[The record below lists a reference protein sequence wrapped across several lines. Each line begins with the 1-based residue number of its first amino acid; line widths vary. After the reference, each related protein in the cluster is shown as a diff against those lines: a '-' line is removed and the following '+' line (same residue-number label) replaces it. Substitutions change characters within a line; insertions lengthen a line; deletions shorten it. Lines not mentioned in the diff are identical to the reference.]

1 MPTSDQLRAWRLRA
15 DLIDLAVTRDDAEAT
30 FEELRRDKH
39 QNPVI
44 LQRAQIAAGEAQASL
59 DDALGELAD
68 LASKDR
74 PPSEPNPLG
83 QPRYILDLEF
93 ANPDPQA
100 GFDPAHVAWG
110 GDSQTAFIGGA
121 FLSVDA
127 KIEWKQVAPP
137 HDTDF
142 EDANLVG
149 AAGWALAVEYSHADV
164 PFDHPFGFDWEFMFA
179 LDPDY
184 TFLLSSA
191 NDVDE
196 VEIARAVAQAGPRR
210 IPAPLGPLGFSLL
223 GVETDAGLVPKQFR
237 DPLYGGVFD
246 GDRVAV
252 VGRWIVDCGHE
263 VTLGDQSA
271 SYRTEIHPPLLIA
284 DGFVT
289 NIGLAERTL
298 DRPRTRVHFASRPYL
313 VGQHFCVDPAHAY
326 EDETDDDGTMWDHM
340 ASELAKVASIQS
352 FQVEGHPKI
361 KSLPFR
367 GRPQARFVVRP
378 PAPDNPLIN
387 PGELWTA
394 WQFTVRTGCSVEVG
408 AGAAGSVV
416 VTVTLD
422 DQTYVPPRL
431 PPRHERTYSRDELDA
446 LSPGSGGKLL
456 KAEVV
461 AALLS
466 ISPVEAAAVL
476 SKDFLTDEY
485 DSLEQSV
492 DLFDTTRGVEALV
505 SDLPVAG
512 GVSVDDVQP
521 FPVYGWIEVGYRP
534 LQAHL

>member
-44 LQRAQIAAGEAQASL
+44 LERAQLAAGEAQASL

-100 GFDPAHVAWG
+100 DFDPAHVAWG
-110 GDSQTAFIGGA
+110 GDSQTALIGGA

-289 NIGLAERTL
+289 NVGLAERTL

-313 VGQHFCVDPAHAY
+313 VGQYFCVDPAHAY

-340 ASELAKVASIQS
+340 VSELVKVPASSHSGSKATQD
-352 FQVEGHPKI
+352 QVAAV
-361 KSLPFR
+361 S
-367 GRPQARFVVRP
+367 RPAAGALRRP
-378 PAPDNPLIN
+378 PARAGKPAHQ
-387 PGELWTA
+387 PGRAVDGLA
-394 WQFTVRTGCSVEVG
+394 VHRPHRLQRRGGRRCRG
-408 AGAAGSVV
+408 QRRRYCHAGRSD
-416 VTVTLD
+416 L
-422 DQTYVPPRL
+422 R
-431 PPRHERTYSRDELDA
+431 
-446 LSPGSGGKLL
+446 
-456 KAEVV
+456 
-461 AALLS
+461 
-466 ISPVEAAAVL
+466 AAAAA
-476 SKDFLTDEY
+476 
-485 DSLEQSV
+485 
-492 DLFDTTRGVEALV
+492 TTPR
-505 SDLPVAG
+505 
-512 GVSVDDVQP
+512 
-521 FPVYGWIEVGYRP
+521 
-534 LQAHL
+534 AHLLPRRAGRPFTRFGRETAQGRGRGRAAVDFPGRGSRCVEQGFPHR

>member
-44 LQRAQIAAGEAQASL
+44 LERAQLAAGEAQASL

-110 GDSQTAFIGGA
+110 GDSQTALIGGA

-289 NIGLAERTL
+289 NVGLAERTL

-340 ASELAKVASIQS
+340 VSELVKVASIQS
-352 FQVEGHPKI
+352 FQVEGHPRSSRCRFAAGRRRASSSARPRRKTR
-361 KSLPFR
+361 SSTR
-367 GRPQARFVVRP
+367 ASCGRPGSSPSA
-378 PAPDNPLIN
+378 PA
-387 PGELWTA
+387 
-394 WQFTVRTGCSVEVG
+394 
-408 AGAAGSVV
+408 AASRWAP
-416 VTVTLD
+416 
-422 DQTYVPPRL
+422 VPR
-431 PPRHERTYSRDELDA
+431 
-446 LSPGSGGKLL
+446 
-456 KAEVV
+456 
-461 AALLS
+461 AASSLLS
-466 ISPVEAAAVL
+466 RWTIRPTCRRGCHHATSAPTPATSWTPFHPV
-476 SKDFLTDEY
+476 
-485 DSLEQSV
+485 
-492 DLFDTTRGVEALV
+492 R
-505 SDLPVAG
+505 AG
-512 GVSVDDVQP
+512 NCSRPRSWPRCCRFPRSRQP
-521 FPVYGWIEVGYRP
+521 
-534 LQAHL
+534 LC